1 MTTTPAAAAV
11 QPTVGMG
18 ATIYAGSDAYPATVS
33 RVSPS
38 GKTIWVRKDE
48 HMVVS
53 GTWEAGNVDYV
64 TYPNPDADERQYTLR
79 SNGRWMAKGTPVNAR
94 YGHLSLGARHYAQD
108 PSF

>member
-1 MTTTPAAAAV
+1 MTATPATTV
-11 QPTVGMG
+11 QPVVGMG

-38 GKTIWVRKDE
+38 GKTIWVQHDE

-64 TYPNPDADERQYTLR
+64 TYPNPNAEEHQYTLR
-79 SNGRWMAKGTPVNAR
+79 ANGRWMAKGTPINAR
-94 YGHLSLGARHYAQD
+94 YGHLGLGHRRYAQD

>member
-1 MTTTPAAAAV
+1 MTTTQTTATT
-11 QPTVGMG
+11 PTVGMG

-38 GKTIWVRKDE
+38 GKTLWVKKDE

-53 GTWEAGNVDYV
+53 GTWESGSVDYV
-64 TYPNPDADERQYTLR
+64 TFENPAAEERQYTLR
-79 SNGRWMAKGTPVNAR
+79 GNGRWMAKGTPANAR
-94 YGHLSLGARHYAQD
+94 YGHLSLGTRHYAQD